1 MIALGLMT
9 LLAAWSVEASRPS
22 GRETD
27 PLLRRVAA
35 AVHRADRA
43 AARTR
48 IAMLRV
54 TYELR
59 ARGIRIGDPP
69 QTDAA
74 VRAPARDA
82 FRGAVLSAWSLTREA
97 ERNAEWC
104 LSAVHSVRNGRQAL
118 LGVESAPKDPQAEGA
133 PLAEW
138 VAHAEQ
144 AAMLA
149 EHAAQMAQMAA
160 DQAASP
166 SGLPRD

>member
-1 MIALGLMT
+1 MIALGLTT
-9 LLAAWSVEASRPS
+9 LLAAWPAGGARPS
-22 GRETD
+22 GTETD

-35 AVHRADRA
+35 AVHRTDRA

-54 TYELR
+54 SYELR
-59 ARGIRIGDPP
+59 ARGIRSGDPP
-69 QTDAA
+69 QQDAG
-74 VRAPARDA
+74 RPPARDSL
-82 FRGAVLSAWSLTREA
+82 RGAVLAAWSLTREA

-104 LSAVHSVRNGRQAL
+104 LSSVRSVRNDRQARL
-118 LGVESAPKDPQAEGA
+118 NVESAPKDPPAEGA

-138 VAHAEQ
+138 VERAER
-144 AAMLA
+144 AALLA

-166 SGLPRD
+166 SGLLRD